1 MHSTE
6 TTKQARV
13 QKTQIQLETL
23 FNTTLAEISPH
34 RNTLRQSDTKLH
46 SAQTELKKIYPGRKN
61 ELDLEFSGCWI
72 VLRGG
77 VRKLDTLVADMHSA
91 VDSLVAAGGLQLDN
105 PGQKQGMGWTRRGG
119 PGMAHDARVSTQ
131 LQRRKQ
137 YLDAMGERMR
147 TKAEGVSSDLATLDE
162 HLESIGDIVE
172 RERRLGLGM
181 RSDSGSEFL
190 LSFISELQEMV
201 VAFFQAADQK
211 TEMVSHEESVVR
223 SFHSV
228 ASHHRSVTEIVRNLS
243 SRLAAL
249 HTARMGP

>member
-6 TTKQARV
+6 ATKQARV

-34 RNTLRQSDTKLH
+34 RNALRQSDTKLH
-46 SAQTELKKIYPGRKN
+46 SAQTELKQIYPGRKN

-72 VLRGG
+72 VLRGA

-105 PGQKQGMGWTRRGG
+105 PGYGQGGWTRRGG
-119 PGMAHDARVSTQ
+119 AGMAHDARVSTQ

-147 TKAEGVSSDLATLDE
+147 TKAEGVSDDLATLDE

-190 LSFISELQEMV
+190 FSFISELQERV

-223 SFHSV
+223 SFHSA
-228 ASHHRSVTEIVRNLS
+228 ASHHRLVTKIVRNLS

-249 HTARMGP
+249 HTARMGM